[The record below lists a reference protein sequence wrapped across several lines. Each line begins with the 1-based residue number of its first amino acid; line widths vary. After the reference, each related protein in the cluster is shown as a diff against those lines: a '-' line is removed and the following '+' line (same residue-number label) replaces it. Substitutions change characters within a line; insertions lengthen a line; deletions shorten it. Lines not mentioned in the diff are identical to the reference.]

1 MSLIRML
8 RWAQTR
14 FAVVSQAN
22 YPNFDSLV
30 CRLKGSGPDSR
41 KA

>member
-8 RWAQTR
+8 TWAQTR
-14 FAVVSQAN
+14 FAVVSQAK

-30 CRLKGSGPDSR
+30 
-41 KA
+41 

>member
-8 RWAQTR
+8 TWRLTR
-14 FAVVSQAN
+14 FAVVSRAK

-30 CRLKGSGPDSR
+30 
-41 KA
+41 

>member
-8 RWAQTR
+8 TWVQTR

-30 CRLKGSGPDSR
+30 
-41 KA
+41 

>member
-8 RWAQTR
+8 TWTQTR
-14 FAVVSQAN
+14 FAAVPQAK

-30 CRLKGSGPDSR
+30 
-41 KA
+41 